1 MSGGIPITTELKL
14 AVNVGRDFA
23 NLYASEA
30 LENIE
35 KTVMTLYFL
44 DKGEKFKHYVFVLAG
59 NRTRMTVEQLGAG
72 KYVCEAIQYSGEN
85 SVSAQIEFEVPEF
98 IGVDTGLDLS
108 DISLS

>member
-1 MSGGIPITTELKL
+1 MSLTSELKV
-14 AVNVGRDFA
+14 AANVGRDFA
-23 NLYASEA
+23 NIYVNEA

-44 DKGEKFKHYVFVLAG
+44 DKGDRFKHYEFVLAG

-72 KYVCEAIQYSGEN
+72 KYVCEATQYAGEEKLT
-85 SVSAQIEFEVPEF
+85 AEIEFEVPEF

-108 DISLS
+108 EISLR